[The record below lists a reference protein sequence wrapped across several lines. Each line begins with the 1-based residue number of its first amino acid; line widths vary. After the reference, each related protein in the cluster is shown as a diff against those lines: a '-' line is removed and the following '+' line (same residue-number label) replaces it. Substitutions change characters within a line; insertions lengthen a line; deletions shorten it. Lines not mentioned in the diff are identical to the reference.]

1 VAGLALMTVCVYYCY
16 GPYDSP
22 YCSSGGSRSCSEDHV
37 PILTRVLLS
46 SNNALMNA
54 AAGVGCLG
62 YGRVPEVGKPR
73 SRPGGQDQRL
83 GWVNEVLSQGFPRVT
98 LVLRF
103 KVQGSGKDST
113 GSDLSREPV

>member
-1 VAGLALMTVCVYYCY
+1 VCVRARVSKCGCLCVVCVCGRRKATAAPFGREVTDFVAGLALMTVCVYYCY

-46 SNNALMNA
+46 SNNAVMNA

-73 SRPGGQDQRL
+73 SRSRDQA
-83 GWVNEVLSQGFPRVT
+83 
-98 LVLRF
+98 
-103 KVQGSGKDST
+103 
-113 GSDLSREPV
+113 